1 MTAHLQFLLHYGY
14 ALLFGWVFVEQIGVP
29 VPSLPI
35 LLAAGALIGTR
46 QFSAPIAIGLPVI
59 AALMADFFWYELG
72 RRKGIRVLRLLCKI
86 SIEPDSC
93 VRRTENTFARQGSR
107 SLLISKFIPG
117 LGIMTP
123 PLAGIFHMKLRKF
136 LSMDAL
142 GSLIWVGVYIGL
154 GYAFSNQIEII
165 ARHAANLG
173 IGLVV
178 LLLAALAG
186 WIAYKF
192 IRRRRF
198 IRQLRVD
205 RIHPDELKRKLDA
218 GEEVVIV
225 DLRGPLD
232 FEGDPDMIPGAVHIE
247 IHDVEHV
254 TAELAAAPEV
264 VLYCTCPNEATS
276 AHVARLLRNK
286 GVQKI
291 RPLAG
296 GLDAWREMGYP
307 VSAYQPDAEN
317 SPASSSTHE

>member
-29 VPSLPI
+29 VPSIPI

-46 QFSAPIAIGLPVI
+46 QFSAPVAILLPVFASLI
-59 AALMADFFWYELG
+59 ADFFWYELG
-72 RRKGIRVLRLLCKI
+72 RLKGIRVLRILCKI
-86 SIEPDSC
+86 SIEPESC
-93 VRRTENTFARQGSR
+93 IRRTENTFAKQGSR
-107 SLLISKFIPG
+107 SILLAKFIPG
-117 LGIMTP
+117 LGIATP
-123 PLAGIFHMKLRKF
+123 PLAGIFRMKLPKF
-136 LSMDAL
+136 LAMDAL
-142 GSLIWVGVYIGL
+142 GAFIWAGSYIAL

-165 ARHAANLG
+165 ARHAAHLG
-173 IGLVV
+173 IGLIILIV
-178 LLLAALAG
+178 AAIGG
-186 WIAYKF
+186 WIGWKF
-192 IRRRRF
+192 VRRRRF
-198 IRQLRVD
+198 MRQLRMD
-205 RIHPDELKRKLDA
+205 RIDPLELKQKMDA

-232 FEGDPDMIPGAVHIE
+232 FEGDPDMIPGAVHLE

-254 TAELAAAPEV
+254 LDELKKAPEI

-276 AHVARLLRNK
+276 AQIARQLRSK

-307 VSAYQPDAEN
+307 VSAYQADSE
-317 SPASSSTHE
+317 

>member
-1 MTAHLQFLLHYGY
+1 VTEHLQFLLHYGY
-14 ALLFGWVFVEQIGVP
+14 ALLFAWVFVEQIGVP
-29 VPSLPI
+29 LPSIPI
-35 LLAAGALIGTR
+35 LLAAGALIGTH
-46 QFSAPIAIGLPVI
+46 QFNAPIALIVPVI
-59 AALMADFFWYELG
+59 ASLIADFFWYELG

-93 VRRTENTFARQGSR
+93 VRRTENTFAKQGSR

-136 LSMDAL
+136 LAMDGL
-142 GSLIWVGVYIGL
+142 GSLIWAGAYIGV
-154 GYAFSNQIEII
+154 GYAFSNQIEVI
-165 ARHAANLG
+165 ARHAAHLG

-178 LLLAALAG
+178 LVVAAFGG
-186 WIAYKF
+186 WIGWKF

-205 RIHPDELKRKLDA
+205 RITARELKDKMDA

-232 FEGDPDMIPGAVHIE
+232 FEEDPDMIPGAVHLE
-247 IHDVEHV
+247 IHDIEHV
-254 TAELAAAPEV
+254 TEQLAQAPEV

-276 AHVARLLRNK
+276 AQIARQLKTK
-286 GVQKI
+286 GVRKI

-296 GLDAWREMGYP
+296 GLDGWRELGYP
-307 VSAYQPDAEN
+307 VSIFDPSAE
-317 SPASSSTHE
+317 

>member
-1 MTAHLQFLLHYGY
+1 VTEHLQFLLHYGY
-14 ALLFGWVFVEQIGVP
+14 ALLFAWVFVEQIGVP
-29 VPSLPI
+29 LPSIPI
-35 LLAAGALIGTR
+35 LLAAGALIGTH
-46 QFSAPIAIGLPVI
+46 QFNAPITLIVPVI
-59 AALMADFFWYELG
+59 ASLIADFFWYELG

-93 VRRTENTFARQGSR
+93 VRRTENTFAKQGSR

-136 LSMDAL
+136 LAMDGL
-142 GSLIWVGVYIGL
+142 GALIWAGAYVGV
-154 GYAFSNQIEII
+154 GYAFSNQIEVI
-165 ARHAANLG
+165 ARHAAHLG
-173 IGLVV
+173 IGLVILV
-178 LLLAALAG
+178 VAAFGG
-186 WIAYKF
+186 WIGWKF

-205 RIHPDELKRKLDA
+205 RITARELKDKMDS

-232 FEGDPDMIPGAVHIE
+232 FEEDPDMIPGAVHLE
-247 IHDVEHV
+247 IHDIEHV
-254 TAELAAAPEV
+254 TEQLAQAPEV

-276 AHVARLLRNK
+276 AQVARQLKTK
-286 GVQKI
+286 GVRKI

-296 GLDAWREMGYP
+296 GLDGWRELGFP
-307 VSAYQPDAEN
+307 VSIFDPDAE
-317 SPASSSTHE
+317 